1 MKIAMESK
9 KMKLCISV
17 LLLLFISVKL
27 VAGNVFTFEKNL
39 SVKEII
45 SGRKKDQKKEFVTKR
60 FSVVPYLKYELSFHA
75 KINGPDTL
83 EENPVLEYYFYD
95 RAKFAKG
102 KLLPTWTLVFYDKND
117 KKCMAGVYGSD
128 LYRIFMHKDKIYRD
142 IFYAPIQAKSV
153 EIIFKDNGN
162 RDNKI
167 EIRDLQLKKSNE
179 KYLNINGDFHLG
191 EYNLSGYHSHIMG
204 KIIKLDNGKFA
215 MHLPDMLLPKQG
227 SSRCLLDPIPVKT
240 GKRYRIKAKVKT
252 HGRPSRLF
260 VTFLDK
266 NFKRLNM
273 LRTKVDL
280 WKNKEGILQA
290 EAGVPEKVC
299 YIAPMIRFGT
309 VHNIIVEEIK
319 E

>member
-1 MKIAMESK
+1 MKFF
-9 KMKLCISV
+9 ISIF
-17 LLLLFISVKL
+17 LLLFISVNL
-27 VAGNVFTFEKNL
+27 FADAVFTFENTL
-39 SVKEII
+39 AVKERT

-95 RAKFAKG
+95 QSKFAKG
-102 KLLPTWTLVFYDKND
+102 KFLPTWTLVFYDKNN

-191 EYNLSGYHSHIMG
+191 EYNLSGYNSLIMG
-204 KIIKLDNGKFA
+204 RIIKLENGKFA
-215 MHLPDMLLPKQG
+215 MQLPDMILPKQG
-227 SSRCLLDPIPVKT
+227 SSRCTLDPIPVKT
-240 GKRYRIKAKVKT
+240 GKRYRIKANVKT
-252 HGRPSRLF
+252 YERPSRLF
-260 VTFLDK
+260 ITFLDK
-266 NFKRLNM
+266 NFKRINM
-273 LRTKVDL
+273 LKAKFVV
-280 WKNKEGILQA
+280 WKNKEGVLKA
-290 EAGVPEKVC
+290 DFGVPEKVY

-309 VHNIIVEEIK
+309 IHDIMVEEIK

>member
-1 MKIAMESK
+1 MESK
-9 KMKLCISV
+9 KMKLFISV
-17 LLLLFISVKL
+17 LLSLFISVNL
-27 VAGNVFTFEKNL
+27 FAGVVFTFENTFT
-39 SVKEII
+39 VKERT
-45 SGRKKDQKKEFVTKR
+45 SGRKKAQKKEFVTKR
-60 FSVVPYLKYELSFHA
+60 FPVSPYQKYELSFHA

-102 KLLPTWTLVFYDKND
+102 KILPSWTLVFYDKNN
-117 KKCMAGVYGSD
+117 KKCPAGVYGNN
-128 LYRIFMHKDKIYRD
+128 LYKFFMHKDKIYRD
-142 IFYAPIQAKSV
+142 IFYAPIQAESV
-153 EIIFKDNGN
+153 EICFQDNGN

-167 EIRDLQLKKSNE
+167 EIRDLQLKKSND

-191 EYNLSGYHSHIMG
+191 EYNLSGYHSLIMG

-227 SSRCLLDPIPVKT
+227 SSRCILDPIPVKT
-240 GKRYRIKAKVKT
+240 GKRYRIRANVKT

-280 WKNKEGILQA
+280 GRNKEGILQA

-309 VHNIIVEEIK
+309 IHNIIVEEIK